1 MGVIDSLS
9 AGYRLITR
17 HIELLLVPLLLDIFL
32 WFAPRLSIAPLLRQ
46 FAEMYNGLLAG
57 SGNLPPDMSQLSQQ
71 MDDMLAL
78 LGETSNLFQLLVNGA
93 LYHVPSLLAT
103 LPALQGGQGTVEI
116 GSLGA
121 AVTAF
126 LALGLAGLL
135 VGVVYMNLLARALP
149 LGEGEKGRNSS
160 FVSLV
165 LRHWMRSILFLVGLV
180 GLLLAIY
187 IPATVGVSLL
197 MLINTALGIFAMFL
211 LSGLI
216 VLVLFNLYFVTAGI
230 VLDDLAVRPAVV
242 RSVILV
248 RYNFFPT
255 LGLILITTLIATGM
269 ALLLQRVA
277 AFGSAGVL
285 IAAALNAFIGTGLAM
300 AILVFYRT
308 RLLVLAERL
317 QQGQM

>member
-57 SGNLPPDMSQLSQQ
+57 GGNLPPDMSQLSQQ

-103 LPALQGGQGTVEI
+103 LPTLQGGQRTVEI
-116 GSLGA
+116 DSVGA
-121 AVTAF
+121 AVVAF

-149 LGEGEKGRNSS
+149 LGEGEKGSAS
-160 FVSLV
+160 GFVSLV
-165 LRHWMRSILFLVGLV
+165 LRHWMRSILFLVGV
-180 GLLLAIY
+180 VALLLAIY

-197 MLINTALGIFAMFL
+197 MLISTALGFFAMFL

-277 AFGSAGVL
+277 AFGSAGVF
-285 IAAALNAFIGTGLAM
+285 IAALLNAFIGTGLAM